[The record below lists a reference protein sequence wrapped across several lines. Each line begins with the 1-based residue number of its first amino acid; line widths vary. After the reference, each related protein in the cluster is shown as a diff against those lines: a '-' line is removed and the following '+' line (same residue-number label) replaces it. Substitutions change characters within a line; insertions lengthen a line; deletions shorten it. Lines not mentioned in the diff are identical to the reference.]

1 MAAITTQEILKSEGA
16 AEKMVLYRV
25 KNVTTSDTMAL
36 ANDFTKIK
44 IAVQVA
50 AGDPTTSDEP
60 GISANTTLTFDAV
73 GLVKETLYVL
83 VLGNA
88 A

>member
-1 MAAITTQEILKSEGA
+1 MAAIVDQETLKSEGA
-16 AEKMVLYRV
+16 AERMVLYRV

-36 ANDFTKIK
+36 AADFTKIK

-50 AGDPTTSDEP
+50 AGDTATSDEP
-60 GISANTTLTFDAV
+60 SISTTTLTFDAV

-88 A
+88 AA